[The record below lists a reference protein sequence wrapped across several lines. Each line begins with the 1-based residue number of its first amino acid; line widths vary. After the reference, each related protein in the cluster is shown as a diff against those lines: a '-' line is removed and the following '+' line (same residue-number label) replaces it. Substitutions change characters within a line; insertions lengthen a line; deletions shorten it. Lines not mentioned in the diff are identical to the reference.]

1 MVVNIVNA
9 SRKRHDQ
16 LAQEQH
22 DEIVRQLE
30 AGGGTFWWKGGQPI
44 N

>member
-9 SRKRHDQ
+9 SCKRHDQ

-22 DEIVRQLE
+22 DEIVRQVE
-30 AGGGTFWWKGGQPI
+30 AGELPGGKEKT